1 MGYKNWPISRTGYHF
16 ECNFFKN
23 GFQIWKLGQHIP
35 TKIIAKYPHPLG
47 VLHPMGPLI
56 KTLRW
61 DDLRDGGDA
70 SKIIFLRVLSGHLS
84 TTRFD
89 QLSRFLNHNYETD
102 FLETH
107 NQFAYIIRDLWPV
120 TRDLWPAT
128 CGLDPSNFIWV
139 HYRNIWVFIL
149 FMFIH
154 DSSSENGRKP
164 TASAPALSVNFISN
178 FWLL

>member
-61 DDLRDGGDA
+61 DDLRDGGDT

-120 TRDLWPAT
+120 TCDLRIRPVEFHLST
-128 CGLDPSNFIWV
+128 LQKHLGFYFV
-139 HYRNIWVFIL
+139 HVHSWQQFRERSKTNSFSTGVV
-149 FMFIH
+149 
-154 DSSSENGRKP
+154 SE
-164 TASAPALSVNFISN
+164 FH
-178 FWLL
+178 